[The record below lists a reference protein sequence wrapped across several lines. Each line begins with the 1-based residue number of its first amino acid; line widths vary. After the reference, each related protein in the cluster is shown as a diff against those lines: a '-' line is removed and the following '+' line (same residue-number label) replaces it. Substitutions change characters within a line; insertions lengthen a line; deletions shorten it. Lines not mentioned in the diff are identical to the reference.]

1 MSGRAAGLVSA
12 FPGAD
17 VHDPLGVELP
27 GDGACGTVP
36 VVLPLTDPRINTGI
50 AGGKAVDWLVLVVIG
65 AVVVVM
71 LSGVVIAAFGLARG
85 GGPISMPV
93 LGGITLITEGEIATT
108 VAEQFTE
115 VPGAI
120 GSSASG
126 AGAKVVAGAPGTVAG
141 EKRLENGP
149 GPVRGDDTIAPG
161 VVASPIA
168 VVPTVETCARPLLP
182 PSRRTVA
189 VTQRIARIQ
198 ICSSIGGRTWS

>member
-17 VHDPLGVELP
+17 VHEPLGVELP
-27 GDGACGTVP
+27 GDGGCGTVP

-50 AGGKAVDWLVLVVIG
+50 AGGKAIDGLALVVAG

-71 LSGVVIAAFGLARG
+71 LSGVVIVALARG
-85 GGPISMPV
+85 GGLVSMPV
-93 LGGITLITEGEIATT
+93 LEVVTLITEGEIATT

-115 VPGAI
+115 VPGTI

-126 AGAKVVAGAPGTVAG
+126 TGAKVVAGAPGTLAG

-161 VVASPIA
+161 VTASPIA
-168 VVPTVETCARPLLP
+168 VVPTVETCARALSP
-182 PSRRTVA
+182 PRKRTVA

-198 ICSSIGGRTWS
+198 ICS